1 MSRRTLRFSVLAALC
16 LSFWV
21 AVSAEEIAFS
31 PKRPEKPLRFCRA
44 YAAWENFVRQ
54 DSSYVEITSF
64 PFVSLDL
71 RYATFENVTGHDLY
85 CGAKRAY
92 LKRAAAEKF
101 RKAIRLLQ
109 AERPG
114 FRFVV
119 LDASRPVYAQARLRE
134 TVVGT
139 PFADYVSNPRRGS
152 VHNFGFALD
161 LTLADST
168 GTILDMGTDF
178 DSFENRAGKRGEA
191 DALEMGTLTAVQVEN
206 RELLR
211 RIMRDAGFLPLDS
224 EWWHFNAIASKKIRA
239 TGELPPF

>member
-1 MSRRTLRFSVLAALC
+1 MRFKIWAILGISLC
-16 LSFWV
+16 
-21 AVSAEEIAFS
+21 VSAFSEEIFQ
-31 PKRPEKPLRFCRA
+31 PKHPAKPLRFCRA
-44 YAAWENFVRQ
+44 YAEWENFVRN
-54 DSSYVEITSF
+54 DSSYVDITHF

-71 RYATFENVTGHDLY
+71 RYATFENITGHDLY

-92 LKRAAAEKF
+92 LQRDAAKKF
-101 RKAIRLLQ
+101 RRAIRLLQ
-109 AERPG
+109 REMPG

-119 LDASRPVYAQARLRE
+119 FDASRPVYAQAKLRE

-139 PFADYVSNPRRGS
+139 PFADYVSSPRRGS

-161 LTLADST
+161 LTIADSS
-168 GTILDMGTDF
+168 GALLDMGTDF
-178 DSFENRAGKRGEA
+178 DSFENRAGKRGEPE
-191 DALEMGTLTAVQVEN
+191 ALENGTLTALQVKN

-211 RIMRDAGFLPLDS
+211 RVMLGAGFLPLAS

>member
-1 MSRRTLRFSVLAALC
+1 MRFSALAILG
-16 LSFWV
+16 LSLWTV
-21 AVSAEEIAFS
+21 AFSEEIFQ
-31 PKRPEKPLRFCRA
+31 PKRPAKPLRFCRA
-44 YAAWENFVRQ
+44 YAEWENFVRS
-54 DSSYVEITSF
+54 DSSYVEITRF

-71 RYATFENVTGHDLY
+71 RYANFENITGHDLY

-92 LKRAAAEKF
+92 LQRAAAEKF

-109 AERPG
+109 KERPG

-119 LDASRPVYAQARLRE
+119 FDASRPVYAQAKLRE

-161 LTLADST
+161 LTIADSA
-168 GTILDMGTDF
+168 GTLLDMGTDF

-191 DALEMGTLTAVQVEN
+191 EALENGTLSKTQIEN

-211 RIMRDAGFLPLDS
+211 RVMLGAGFLPLAS

>member
-1 MSRRTLRFSVLAALC
+1 MRFSVLTLLC

-21 AVSAEEIAFS
+21 AVSSEEIAFS
-31 PKRPEKPLRFCRA
+31 PKRPERPLRFCRA
-44 YAAWENFVRQ
+44 YAEWENFVRN
-54 DSSYVEITSF
+54 DTSYVEITGF

-71 RYATFENVTGHDLY
+71 RYASFENVTGHDLY

-92 LKRAAAEKF
+92 LKRAAARKF

-119 LDASRPVYAQARLRE
+119 FDASRPVYAQAKLRE

-161 LTLADST
+161 LTLADSS
-168 GTILDMGTDF
+168 GTLLDMGTDF
-178 DSFENRAGKRGEA
+178 DSFESRAGKKGETE
-191 DALEMGTLTAVQVEN
+191 ALEKGTLSARQVEN

-211 RIMRDAGFLPLDS
+211 RVMRGAGFLPLDS
-224 EWWHFNAIASKKIRA
+224 EWWHFNAIASRKIRA

>member
-1 MSRRTLRFSVLAALC
+1 MRFKIWAILGISLC
-16 LSFWV
+16 
-21 AVSAEEIAFS
+21 VSAFSEEIFQ
-31 PKRPEKPLRFCRA
+31 PKHPAKPLRFCRA
-44 YAAWENFVRQ
+44 YAEWENFVRN
-54 DSSYVEITSF
+54 DSSYVDITHF

-71 RYATFENVTGHDLY
+71 RYATFENITGHDLY

-92 LKRAAAEKF
+92 LQLDAAKKF
-101 RKAIRLLQ
+101 RRAIRLLQ
-109 AERPG
+109 RERPG

-119 LDASRPVYAQARLRE
+119 FDASRPVYAQAKLRE

-139 PFADYVSNPRRGS
+139 PFADYVSSPRRGS

-161 LTLADST
+161 LTIADSS
-168 GTILDMGTDF
+168 GALLDMGTDF
-178 DSFENRAGKRGEA
+178 DSFENRAGKRGEPE
-191 DALEMGTLTAVQVEN
+191 ALENGTLTALQVEN

-211 RIMRDAGFLPLDS
+211 RVMLGAGFLPLAS